1 MKNKAFSRYY
11 LLAGLGV
18 LLLSAYPLYMGVRV
32 IGDMI
37 RFGAVSQAD
46 YPKYIIPYTPIS
58 LAVLAG
64 VLLMPLLQRYTKKFA
79 LPVASVIGVTVFFA
93 AELLFEDMVII
104 ADSVRT
110 SLESWQMYMCY
121 ISPEW
126 TVTRVWRAV
135 DVLIGDYSPAFKLH
149 FYMIAL
155 VLILSILNCLY
166 GFGQMLLSGD
176 GRRRKSLILQSVS
189 AAAFLGLCIFA
200 CFTAFYRKGELMV
213 APISAIL
220 MWSFFLLLGI
230 TVGVYVGSLLIGRKR
245 GLMIGLSTA
254 AASCVTLLMY
264 VGEMI
269 LLSGHVYRFGTGF
282 LFRPLSPLAL
292 APIDLII
299 ILGAGGITAGI
310 LAAISRRKQS

>member
-11 LLAGLGV
+11 LLAVLGV
-18 LLLSAYPLYMGVRV
+18 LLLSMYPLYMGIRV

-64 VLLMPLLQRYTKKFA
+64 VLLMPLLLRYTKKFA
-79 LPVASVIGVTVFFA
+79 LPVASAIGVAVFFT
-93 AELLFEDMVII
+93 AELLLENLVIVS
-104 ADSVRT
+104 DTVET
-110 SLESWQMYMCY
+110 KLESWQMYMCY

-149 FYMIAL
+149 FYMISL
-155 VLILSILNCLY
+155 VLILSILNCIY

-176 GRRRKSLILQSVS
+176 RSRRKALILQSVS
-189 AAAFLGLCIFA
+189 AAAFLGLCVFA
-200 CFTAFYRKGELMV
+200 CFTAFYRKGELLV
-213 APISAIL
+213 APISAVL
-220 MWSFFLLLGI
+220 MWSFFILLGV
-230 TVGVYVGSLLIGRKR
+230 TVGIYVGSLMIGRKR
-245 GLMIGLSTA
+245 SVMIGLSAA

-269 LLSGHVYRFGTGF
+269 LLSGHVYRFGTDY

-292 APIDLII
+292 APIDLIV
-299 ILGAGGITAGI
+299 ILSAGGITAGV
-310 LAAISRRKQS
+310 LAAISRRSQT

>member
-11 LLAGLGV
+11 LLTVLGV
-18 LLLSAYPLYMGVRV
+18 LLLSMYPLYMGIRV

-37 RFGAVSQAD
+37 RFGAVSIAD

-64 VLLMPLLQRYTKKFA
+64 VLLMPLLLRYTKKFA
-79 LPVASVIGVTVFFA
+79 LPVASAIGVAVFFT
-93 AELLFEDMVII
+93 AELLLENLVIVS
-104 ADSVRT
+104 DTVET
-110 SLESWQMYMCY
+110 KLESWQMYMCY

-149 FYMIAL
+149 FYMISL
-155 VLILSILNCLY
+155 VLILSILNCIY

-176 GRRRKSLILQSVS
+176 RSRRKALILQSVS
-189 AAAFLGLCIFA
+189 AAAFLGLCVFA
-200 CFTAFYRKGELMV
+200 CFTAFYRKGELLV
-213 APISAIL
+213 APISAVL
-220 MWSFFLLLGI
+220 MWSFFILLGV
-230 TVGVYVGSLLIGRKR
+230 TVGIYMGSLMIGRKR
-245 GLMIGLSTA
+245 SVMIGLSAA

-269 LLSGHVYRFGTGF
+269 LLSGHVYRFGTDF

-292 APIDLII
+292 APIDLIV
-299 ILGAGGITAGI
+299 ILSAGGITAGV
-310 LAAISRRKQS
+310 LAAISRRSQT